1 MDVKSSF
8 LNGFL
13 EEEVYVDQPP
23 RFDVQEQ
30 PAKVYQLKKALYGLN
45 QAPRAWYSKID
56 TYLIKSGFSRSQ
68 NEPTLYTKTDQHGK
82 ILIVCLYVDDMIYTG
97 NLELTNFKHAI
108 KYEFEMIDLGIMKY
122 FLGIKVDQSTNGIFV
137 CQKKYATDIIKR
149 LCMEECNPAETP
161 IPLGTKLSKKYEG
174 PIVDPT
180 LYKILV
186 GSLLYLTTTR
196 PNIMYAASLVS
207 RYMES
212 PKDSHWKMVKQ
223 ILRYVAGTLNFG
235 LWYTQSDDNH
245 LSGHTDSDFASNLD
259 DRKSTSGHVFH
270 LGTNLIS
277 WASKKQPTVSISSAE
292 EEYFIATSASGQ
304 AMWLRRILK
313 DMSHIEKDQTPIFCD
328 KTSTIAL
335 SKNHVFHKKTKHIDT
350 RFHFIR
356 ELVNNGDIA
365 LQLCG
370 SRDHPADIFTKP
382 LGKSVFDFQRQHL
395 GIIGADVCNC

>member
-1 MDVKSSF
+1 
-8 LNGFL
+8 
-13 EEEVYVDQPP
+13 
-23 RFDVQEQ
+23 
-30 PAKVYQLKKALYGLN
+30 
-45 QAPRAWYSKID
+45 
-56 TYLIKSGFSRSQ
+56 
-68 NEPTLYTKTDQHGK
+68 
-82 ILIVCLYVDDMIYTG
+82 LIVCLYVDYMIYTG

-108 KYEFEMIDLGIMKY
+108 KYEFEMTDLGIMKY
-122 FLGIKVDQSTNGIFV
+122 FLGIKVDQSTNRIFV

-149 LCMEECNPAETP
+149 LCMEECNPTETP

-174 PIVDPT
+174 PTVEPT
-180 LYKILV
+180 LYKSLV
-186 GSLLYLTTTR
+186 GSLLYLRTTR
-196 PNIMYAASLVS
+196 PNIMYATILVS
-207 RYMES
+207 RCMES

-223 ILRYVAGTLNFG
+223 TLRYVAGTLNFV
-235 LWYTQSDDNH
+235 LRYTQSHDNH
-245 LSGHTDSDFASNLD
+245 LSGHTYSDFASNLD
-259 DRKSTSGHVFH
+259 DRKRTSGHVFH

-277 WASKKQPTVSISSAE
+277 WASKKQPTISISSVE